1 MKITIFRAPFA
12 GDKDYMDCKTQMLQL
27 AFEMA
32 TNAHRD
38 IFSEK
43 PVVTIRRICEKLT
56 KMADHII
63 QVSIYRFFNLFR

>member
-1 MKITIFRAPFA
+1 
-12 GDKDYMDCKTQMLQL
+12 MDCKIQMLQL

-38 IFSEK
+38 IFSEQ

-63 QVSIYRFFNLFR
+63 QVSNFKVLFI